1 MGVPRHNPILGQLSI
16 ACSMLLVSL
25 HLASCPQRLVIL
37 EVFWNFSLKT
47 FFQRH
52 RREGAIWCNNQQCCV
67 NMVELNVITR
77 SQFCRMAEQDSLT
90 IAKCLYSALKTRIL
104 PSFSG
109 SKLGQSV
116 PRIYI
121 SIKYPNNK
129 TLCL

>member
-1 MGVPRHNPILGQLSI
+1 MGVPRHNPTRGQLSI
-16 ACSMLLVSL
+16 ACIVLLVSL

-37 EVFWNFSLKT
+37 EVFWYFSLKI

-52 RREGAIWCNNQQCCV
+52 RKEGGVWCNNEQCCV
-67 NMVELNVITR
+67 NMLELNVITC
-77 SQFCRMAEQDSLT
+77 SQFSRMAEQDSLI
-90 IAKCLYSALKTRIL
+90 IAKCLYSALKMRIL
-104 PSFSG
+104 SSFSG